1 MKAWFSADTDGRILA
16 STTYSDY
23 AAGMTEFQFPD
34 DFDFTKQDD
43 YIIKDGKLVNDPR
56 PASAEEIEVQTQ
68 AKRTAQLN
76 VAAALFVRTQ
86 SASLSDEEALEVS
99 ELFDNW
105 EGKNDGFA
113 FIKGTVYRYKDDIYR
128 CLSDHSKQ
136 ESWNPADSHSLWVRV
151 RPSGEVTEWE
161 QVQPGVTE
169 AYSKGDKVTHN
180 GKTWTSD
187 IDNNVWEPGVY
198 GWTEING

>member
-1 MKAWFSADTDGRILA
+1 MKAWYSADEDGRILA
-16 STTYSDY
+16 STTVEEFATDD
-23 AAGMTEFQFPD
+23 MTEFKFPD
-34 DFDFTKQDD
+34 DFDFSKQDD
-43 YIIKDGKLVNDPR
+43 YIIKDGKLVNDSR
-56 PASAEEIEVQTQ
+56 PASAEEIEAQAQ

-86 SASLSDEEALEVS
+86 SISLSDEEALEVS

-105 EGKNDGFA
+105 EDKKDGFA
-113 FIKGTVYRYKDDIYR
+113 FTKGTVYRYKDDIYR

-136 ESWNPADSHSLWVRV
+136 ATWNPADAHSLWVKV
-151 RPSGEVTEWE
+151 RPAGEVAEWE
-161 QVQPGVTE
+161 QVQPGVNE

-198 GWTEING
+198 GWTEV